1 MVSDASISIFIDVV
15 VVQNGQYMRPRRP
28 RHSALAAVK
37 PGLFACS
44 VASPWH
50 SHRDWNRPIKY
61 AHVRDL
67 LPLGMARIASLV
79 RLARWVPRLHAC
91 LGLRR
96 LDLGAATTQADEDG
110 TALVVVLAGAAG
122 VGVGAGHAAGGASAA
137 NAAAATAATAVA
149 AAHPHHNAA
158 LPIATAHLG
167 LPCRSVLDYA
177 APVWRIAAAT
187 RQRQIH
193 TLVTVPSKS
202 FPRLSS

>member
-67 LPLGMARIASLV
+67 LLLGMARIASLV

-110 TALVVVLAGAAG
+110 TALAVLAGVAG
-122 VGVGAGHAAGGASAA
+122 VGVGAGHAAVGGGGASTAA
-137 NAAAATAATAVA
+137 NAAAATAVA

-193 TLVTVPSKS
+193 TVVTVPSKS